1 MKDNY
6 KNLFEIVFKL
16 VLLLLIIIN
25 IIGVF
30 NLSHRID
37 KLERETTRTIDS
49 NFSYVLSDLSSMK
62 SDISSMETDISSME
76 RDVSTISIYTAP

>member
-6 KNLFEIVFKL
+6 KNLFEILFKL
-16 VLLLLIIIN
+16 VLLLLFIIN

-37 KLERETTRTIDS
+37 KLERETTKTIDS

-62 SDISSMETDISSME
+62 SDISSIE